1 MIGRVRGT
9 LAALS
14 AEGALVDVG
23 GVGYEVLMSGRDLA
37 VLPAL
42 GEEVVVH
49 THFHVRE
56 DHQALYGFVDQA
68 GRDLFRVLLGASGI
82 GPKIALAM
90 LATLGPDDLRRAVMA
105 DDVAL
110 LTTVPGIGTRTAQ
123 KLILDLRARLEL
135 PDGDIPGD
143 QTTIAE
149 VRDALE
155 NLGYASSEITEAM
168 SGLDGD
174 GSLQDLLRAALQ
186 RLGGS

>member
-9 LAALS
+9 LVGVS
-14 AEGALVDVG
+14 GDGVVVDVS
-23 GVGYEVLMSGRDLA
+23 GVGYEVRMSGRELA
-37 VLPAL
+37 GLPPI

-49 THFHVRE
+49 THLHVRE
-56 DHQALYGFVDQA
+56 DLQALYGFGDQA

-90 LATLGPDDLRRAVMA
+90 LATLGSEELRRAVVT
-105 DDVAL
+105 DDVAA

-123 KLILDLRARLEL
+123 KLILDLRARLEM
-135 PDGDIPGD
+135 PEGAIPGD
-143 QTTIAE
+143 QSTVSA

-155 NLGYASSEITEAM
+155 NLGYASSEISEAL

-174 GSLQDLLRAALQ
+174 GTLQDLLRAALQ
-186 RLGGS
+186 RLGSA